1 MDRFDAAVIGAG
13 PEGLVAAIT
22 LARAGLQVVLLEKAS
37 GPGGRAATHQFHPG
51 FRASSY
57 ADELPA
63 IPNRLYRSL
72 NLARYGAILVPS
84 PASACISD
92 QGSSVLFADEARLA
106 RSLPAVDLPGVLA
119 FRRDAE
125 SLQQRI
131 EARASLL
138 PAPLRRRGLGL
149 SRALGEATSW
159 PAGGW
164 ARASLDEVLRERVA
178 NPQLQLHLA
187 ADAASGRAVS
197 PFLAGTA
204 LHALAPG
211 SGRSGQAH
219 SGLGRLGIALV
230 GAAQAAGVTIRA
242 VAEVTDIQVIRGRAT
257 ALTVAGHDG
266 AIEVPA
272 ILSALDLKRT
282 LLRLIRWDMLS
293 PALVK
298 RIGRFR
304 IAGQMAR
311 VVFALDAPSDFLL
324 ARAVRDV
331 SAGPI
336 HVVASMQA
344 LALAYDV
351 WRAGVIPHAPLVT
364 LRVPSSADPRLAP
377 VGKAVMTATLSSIPA
392 QLFDGGWTDDRR
404 AKLAAMALAAAERVM
419 PGVTGLV
426 LGQHTIIGADIE
438 KALGATDGDLEGG
451 ELAPDQALGFRPFG
465 DTQWQD
471 GRTPVRGLYLGG
483 ASSAASPFLLGI
495 SGERAAL
502 AVLADFKAR
511 RLR

>member
-37 GPGGRAATHQFHPG
+37 APGGRASTHQFHPG

-63 IPNRLYRSL
+63 IPPRLYRSL

-92 QGSSVLFADEARLA
+92 QGSSLLFADEARLA
-106 RSLPAVDLPGVLA
+106 RSLPAVDLPGVLG

-138 PAPLRRRGLGL
+138 PVSLRRRGLGL
-149 SRALGEATSW
+149 SRALGDATSW
-159 PAGGW
+159 PAGSW
-164 ARASLDEVLRERVA
+164 ARASLDEVLRARIA

-242 VAEVTDIQVIRGRAT
+242 VAEVTDIQVNRGRAT
-257 ALTVAGHDG
+257 ALTVAGHG

-272 ILSALDLKRT
+272 IVSALDLKRT

-311 VVFALDAPSDFLL
+311 VVFALDAPPDFLL
-324 ARAVRDV
+324 SRAVRDV

-344 LALAYDV
+344 LSLAYDV
-351 WRAGVIPHAPLVT
+351 WRAGVIPHGPLVT

-404 AKLAAMALAAAERVM
+404 AKLAAMALAAAERAM
-419 PGVTGLV
+419 PGVAGLV
-426 LGQHTIIGADIE
+426 LGQHTIIGPDIE

-471 GRTPVRGLYLGG
+471 GRTPIRGLYLGG

-502 AVLADFKAR
+502 AVLADLKAR